1 MTIQISLDLTHITL
15 SEIQPILEI
24 YARAIKEHDL
34 IDPDLAETADCE
46 INLGVDPTLPA
57 ESFQITG
64 DPCQIRILGGDRL
77 GLLYGVGKF
86 LRTSR
91 RESGQFVP
99 SDWRG
104 LSQPQKEVRGIYFAT
119 HFHNFYQD
127 APLEKVKEY
136 IQDIALWGF
145 NTLSV
150 WFDLHTYHGINDP
163 AAQAMITR
171 LRQLL
176 QAARAIGMK
185 TSLTLLANEAFANSP
200 EGMRAEWSAGQNGY
214 FQEPAGHYHVE
225 LCPHK
230 PGAVELLFRWRRQV
244 FAAFR
249 DISRKYPSELDYIW
263 IWPYDQGGCTCAKC
277 APWGVNGFLKLARP
291 IAEVARE
298 YFPQVRIV
306 LSTWYFD
313 HFIKGEWQGLQK
325 FLKKPS
331 DWLTDRDFLMAELIS
346 GGYPDFLVKNG
357 VPGRMRL
364 LGFPEISMQ
373 GAVPWGGF
381 GANPLP
387 GLVQRLMEASNPM
400 QAGGF
405 PYSEG
410 IFEDMNKALCAQL
423 YWDPASSAESILKE
437 YIAYEFSPSIVDT
450 VWKVLQLL
458 ENTLPRHRVNEAGV
472 IQDYPSPDSSG
483 PEQPRFVLEHPEA
496 VDLAWQKLQEVDGIL
511 PGWARRSWRW
521 RIIYLRGLIDHELLH
536 NNFQVSQLCEQSFH
550 ELIEIYHAQH
560 ADYAVSPPTK
570 ESITASRGA

>member
-1 MTIQISLDLTHITL
+1 MTIQISLNLTHITVP
-15 SEIQPILEI
+15 EIQPILEI

-34 IDPDLAETADCE
+34 IDPSIAETADCE
-46 INLGVDPTLPA
+46 INLGVDPSLPA
-57 ESFQITG
+57 ESFQIKG
-64 DPCQIRILGGDRL
+64 DPCQMQILGGDRL

-91 RESGQFVP
+91 REDGQFIP
-99 SDWRG
+99 SEWRG
-104 LSQPQKEVRGIYFAT
+104 FSQPQKEVRGIYFAT

-127 APLEKVKEY
+127 APVEKVSQY

-150 WFDLHTYHGINDP
+150 WFDLHTYPGINDP

-176 QAARAIGMK
+176 QAARAIGLK

-200 EGMRAEWSAGQNGY
+200 EHLRAEWSAGQNG
-214 FQEPAGHYHVE
+214 
-225 LCPHK
+225 LL
-230 PGAVELLFRWRRQV
+230 PGASRALPRGALPAQTWGGR
-244 FAAFR
+244 AALSLETPGLR
-249 DISRKYPSELDYIW
+249 CLSGYPSRLHLDLAVRPGRLHLRQSARPGAI
-263 IWPYDQGGCTCAKC
+263 
-277 APWGVNGFLKLARP
+277 NGFLKLARP

-313 HFIKGEWQGLQK
+313 HFIQGEWQGLQK
-325 FLKKPS
+325 FLKKPA

-373 GAVPWGGF
+373 GATPWGGF

-423 YWDPASSAESILKE
+423 YWNPATSAESILHE
-437 YIAYEFSPSIVDT
+437 YISYEFSPSV
-450 VWKVLQLL
+450 VEAAWQALQLL
-458 ENTLPRHRVNEAGV
+458 ESTLPRHRLNTAGV
-472 IQDYPSPDSSG
+472 IQDYPSPASSS
-483 PEQPRFVLEHPEA
+483 PEPPRFVLEHPEA
-496 VDLAWQKLQEVDGIL
+496 VDLAWQKLQEVDAGL
-511 PGWARRSWRW
+511 PAWARQFLALAHPVPER
-521 RIIYLRGLIDHELLH
+521 
-536 NNFQVSQLCEQSFH
+536 
-550 ELIEIYHAQH
+550 
-560 ADYAVSPPTK
+560 ADRPRTG
-570 ESITASRGA
+570 IQ

>member
-1 MTIQISLDLTHITL
+1 MTIHITL
-15 SEIQPILEI
+15 NLTQISAAEMQPILEI

-34 IDPDLAETADCE
+34 IDPTTAETVECE
-46 INLGVDPTLPA
+46 INLGVDPTLPV

-64 DPCQIRILGGDRL
+64 DPCQIQILGGDRL

-91 RESGQFVP
+91 REDGHFIP
-99 SDWRG
+99 SEWRG

-127 APLEKVKEY
+127 APVDKVSQY

-176 QAARAIGMK
+176 QAARAIGLK
-185 TSLTLLANEAFANSP
+185 TSLTLLANEAFTNSP
-200 EGMRAEWSAGQNGY
+200 ESLRAEWSAGQNGY
-214 FQEPAGHYHVE
+214 FQEPGGHYHVE

-230 PGAVELLFRWRRQV
+230 PGAIELLFRWRRQV

-249 DISRKYPSELDYIW
+249 DTPFDYIW
-263 IWPYDQGGCTCAKC
+263 IWPYDQGGCTCARC
-277 APWGVNGFLKLARP
+277 APWGTNGFLKLARP

-325 FLKKPS
+325 FLKKPA
-331 DWLTDRDFLMAELIS
+331 DWLTERDFLMAELIS
-346 GGYPDFLVKNG
+346 GGYPDFLVKHG
-357 VPGRMRL
+357 VPGGMRL

-373 GAVPWGGF
+373 SATPWGGF

-387 GLVQRLMEASNPM
+387 GLVQRLMEASNPL

-410 IFEDMNKALCAQL
+410 IFEDLNKALCAQL
-423 YWDPASSAESILKE
+423 YWDPNAQAESILKE
-437 YIAYEFSPSIVDT
+437 YIAYEFSPTIVEEA
-450 VWKVLQLL
+450 WQALQLL
-458 ENTLPRHRVNEAGV
+458 EKTLPRHRMDAAGF
-472 IQDYPSPDSSG
+472 IEDYPSPASSS
-483 PEQPRFVLEHPEA
+483 PEQPRFVLQHPEA
-496 VDLAWQKLQEVDGIL
+496 AGLAWQKLQEMDTSL
-511 PGWARRSWRW
+511 PRWARLSWRW
-521 RIIYLRGLIDHELLH
+521 RILYLRGLIDHELVQ
-536 NNFQVSQLCEQSFH
+536 NQFAISETCEQAFH
-550 ELIEIYHAQH
+550 ELIEIYHAQY
-560 ADYAVSPPTK
+560 ADYVVSPPTH
-570 ESITASRGA
+570 ESIKASRGG